1 MRLYRL
7 CKARYSG
14 DVLGGEGGLT
24 ADGRWHTAGR
34 RVVYCATSEA
44 LAVLEVRVHVGRFVP
59 HHAYAMHVIDV
70 PDRLIETLAPE
81 RVPAEWNAVPHTA
94 ASQAIGDAWLT
105 RGRTPG
111 LRVPSVHS
119 RSDANVLL
127 NPVHREHGRLRLVE
141 AAPYRFDAR
150 LF

>member
-7 CKARYSG
+7 IQTRHTRTS
-14 DVLGGEGGLT
+14 LSGEGGLV
-24 ADGRWHTAGR
+24 ADGRWHSAGR

-44 LAVLEVRVHVGRFVP
+44 LAVLEVRVHVGRFIP
-59 HHAYAMHVIDV
+59 RHRYTMQVIDV
-70 PDRLIETLAPE
+70 PDGRIAALPEADLPE
-81 RVPAEWNAVPHTA
+81 RWNSVPHTD
-94 ASQAIGDAWLT
+94 ASQRLGDRWLAET
-105 RGRTPG
+105 SSVA

-127 NPVHREHGRLRLVE
+127 NPSHRDFHRVRLIDSV
-141 AAPYRFDAR
+141 PYRFDAR